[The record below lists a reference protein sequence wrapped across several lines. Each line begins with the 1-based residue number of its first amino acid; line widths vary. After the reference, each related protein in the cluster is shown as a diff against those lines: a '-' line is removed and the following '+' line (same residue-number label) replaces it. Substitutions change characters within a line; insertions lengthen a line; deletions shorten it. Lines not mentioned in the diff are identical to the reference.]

1 MYYRCHECHH
11 LPLCDETSRTK
22 RRAATE
28 RFEVRAVAETFVL
41 QEAVRIESFWLWA
54 EDRFLEMQLAV
65 RHQELTARLESFVAD
80 YDRGF
85 DVTCRRVDARDT
97 EDFVE

>member
-1 MYYRCHECHH
+1 M
-11 LPLCDETSRTK
+11 
-22 RRAATE
+22 
-28 RFEVRAVAETFVL
+28 AETFVL
-41 QEAVRIESFWLWA
+41 QEAVRIESFGLWA

-97 EDFVE
+97 EDFVERGFK